1 MPVLV
6 FAAGK
11 SRQNKAAALV
21 EAARKLPDV
30 RVVVIA
36 DATHFTVPQDRP
48 DEINPVLADFLA
60 AEAGGDARQH
70 SH

>member
-6 FAAGK
+6 FAAGQ
-11 SRQNKAAALV
+11 SRQNKAAALAG
-21 EAARKLPDV
+21 AARKLPDA
-30 RVVVIA
+30 RVVELA

-60 AEAGGDARQH
+60 HAADRE
-70 SH
+70 